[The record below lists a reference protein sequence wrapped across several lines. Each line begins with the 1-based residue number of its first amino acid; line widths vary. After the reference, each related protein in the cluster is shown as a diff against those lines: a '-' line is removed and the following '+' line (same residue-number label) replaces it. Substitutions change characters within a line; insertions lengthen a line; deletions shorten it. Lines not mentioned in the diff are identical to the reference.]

1 MKDPTPNAPSNP
13 VAKIETTTPNWI
25 RPYITETREISY
37 GGQTYSYLI
46 INEEEFGKKVSLPKT
61 FASYSKEGLIS
72 ISSNYP
78 ERYRELG
85 LTHEIRERT
94 EHQDESGCCLVCLKI
109 ELEDLEKTEL
119 DKKEYIQFR
128 LGFFEDLINYYD
140 EKERTEYENNL
151 LENLIQS
158 KNYLIE
164 VLGRISIKDNI

>member
-1 MKDPTPNAPSNP
+1 MNIKDPTPNTLSNP
-13 VAKIETTTPNWI
+13 VVKIETTKPNWI
-25 RPYITETREISY
+25 EKFVIDTREVTHE
-37 GGQTYSYLI
+37 GKTYSYLVV
-46 INEEEFGKKVSLPKT
+46 NEEEFGKKVSIPKT

-78 ERYRELG
+78 EKYRELG
-85 LTHEIRERT
+85 LTHEIREHN
-94 EHQDESGCCLVCLKI
+94 EHTGENGCCLVCLKT

-128 LGFFEDLINYYD
+128 LGFFEDLVNYYD
-140 EKERTEYENNL
+140 EKERAEYENNL

-164 VLGRISIKDNI
+164 VLSSI